1 MMVLFFCIALKQW
14 QSTYRSCCHY
24 ATSVN
29 RNHPK
34 QAAFSISSRLFTFI
48 LKKSYVQLDYRM
60 AIIFFIAPIWHMY
73 QQKSLSHYCDQ
84 GSS

>member
-24 ATSVN
+24 VTSVN

-34 QAAFSISSRLFTFI
+34 QAAFSISLLSAKT
-48 LKKSYVQLDYRM
+48 LKSTNSPPEGLKWDSGLVL
-60 AIIFFIAPIWHMY
+60 
-73 QQKSLSHYCDQ
+73 
-84 GSS
+84 

>member
-34 QAAFSISSRLFTFI
+34 QAAFSISSRLFTFF
-48 LKKSYVQLDYRM
+48 LKKSYSERVLISYRR
-60 AIIFFIAPIWHMY
+60 Y
-73 QQKSLSHYCDQ
+73 TQQDSRNSDP
-84 GSS
+84 